1 MAAGDLTRS
10 QGISSH
16 GIDLV
21 ILEYASLDEDIKI
34 WTQSPLNVI
43 LVYVNIGAE

>member
-1 MAAGDLTRS
+1 MAVDDIEMQRS

-21 ILEYASLDEDIKI
+21 LCS
-34 WTQSPLNVI
+34 I
-43 LVYVNIGAE
+43 LVSALEGDQLYMP